1 MPSDQLLKCF
11 TVTTLRLLDEKLLIL
26 RLVSSLCGPFQN
38 SFHGHG
44 CLDARKT
51 KRLGD
56 FLTIVVLGKSLF
68 GPLP

>member
-11 TVTTLRLLDEKLLIL
+11 TITTLGLFDEKLLIL
-26 RLVSSLCGPFQN
+26 RFVNSLYGPFQY

-51 KRLGD
+51 KRLEGR
-56 FLTIVVLGKSLF
+56 I
-68 GPLP
+68 